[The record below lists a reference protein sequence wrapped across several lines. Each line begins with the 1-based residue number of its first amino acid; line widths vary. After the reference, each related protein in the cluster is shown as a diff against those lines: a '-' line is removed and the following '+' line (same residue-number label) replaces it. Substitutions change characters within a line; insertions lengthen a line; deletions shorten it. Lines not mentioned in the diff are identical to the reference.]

1 MLPTK
6 RELGKRGGT
15 AGSNRTDDTGAE
27 MNLQFDTGV
36 SSFNNERGSNPV
48 EARNEPARESGS
60 SHSVK
65 LTVFGVPYGTSPT
78 PPAPS
83 RLRPKQ
89 ENGPSRCDGCH
100 SGNFRQTA
108 APARIGKLTELTLPL
123 FDGEVLEFPTFWAQ
137 FQASV
142 HVNTELD
149 DATKFAYLLS
159 NTTGRV
165 LEAIA
170 GIPVTAAN
178 YPKAVGILQKR
189 FGQPKI
195 VACAHFLALWKAPE
209 CREMTRQGIQTLV
222 DEITKQLR
230 CLAAMGKDPHAG

>member
-1 MLPTK
+1 MAEAAKSLSRKLAANKARLDRLLT
-6 RELGKRGGT
+6 ELEELNIDAVDDNLLGGQLD
-15 AGSNRTDDTGAE
+15 GSKTWT
-27 MNLQFDTGV
+27 
-36 SSFNNERGSNPV
+36 
-48 EARNEPARESGS
+48 RESE
-60 SHSVK
+60 
-65 LTVFGVPYGTSPT
+65 T
-78 PPAPS
+78 PQLKTGRRAGGFFWKQGASPS

-89 ENGPSRCDGCH
+89 ENGPSRCDGCY
-100 SGNFRQTA
+100 SGNFRLTA
-108 APARIGKLTELTLPL
+108 APARIGKLPELPLLL
-123 FDGEVLEFPTFWAQ
+123 FDGEVQEFPTFWAQ
-137 FQASV
+137 FEASV
-142 HVNTELD
+142 HVKTELD

-159 NTTGRV
+159 NTTGRA

-195 VACAHFLALWKAPE
+195 VARAHFLALWKAPE
-209 CREMTRQGIQTLV
+209 CREMTRQGIETLV